1 MVWALLLSLYGQYK
15 SKVARLSLLC
25 LDLIS
30 IEVARKKGEHK
41 KIFETAKIITIGPN
55 MKEDFLA
62 IYPEFVDKIKFAHF
76 GSARLDIISELYNEK
91 TDKFIEINIKSK
103 KIKL

>member
-1 MVWALLLSLYGQYK
+1 MDSIKKQS
-15 SKVARLSLLC
+15 SKIVATLFGSDFYR
-25 LDLIS
+25 
-30 IEVARKKGEHK
+30 VARKKGEHK

-55 MKEDFLA
+55 MKRGLFSY
-62 IYPEFVDKIKFAHF
+62 YPEFVDKIKFAHF

-91 TDKFIEINIKSK
+91 NDKFIEINIKSK